1 MSVMANDDGRM
12 AFAREVRA
20 TLLTCGVDAT
30 LELVEKLAP
39 EKPAFE
45 LVEEQVKYLAFAL
58 VLNEGESE
66 AERKLLDL
74 VQLDPLEVDVALKVA
89 RKSVKAHRA
98 KEQTTGRSIEVVV
111 SA

>member
-30 LELVEKLAP
+30 IEIVSKLAP

-58 VLNEGESE
+58 VLNEGEIE
-66 AERKLLDL
+66 AERKLLEF
-74 VQLDPLEVDVALKVA
+74 VQLDPLEVEYVIKIA
-89 RKSVKAHRA
+89 RKSAATHRA
-98 KEQTTGRSIEVVV
+98 KEKRAGQSMPVVV